1 MKLLNDDFKFDFK
14 LSSRFKKDAERLDK
28 MGKEPYYSTPYEL
41 FARMGETVV
50 STKTHNTYLS
60 KEKNQ
65 NWVSHLLGLQIY
77 PSEESL
83 KKFTPLL
90 EQSFKIAF
98 KEDFDLDLSKFKII
112 ENEYSTN
119 EKYLEDYEIKT
130 KRKVKP
136 K

>member
-1 MKLLNDDFKFDFK
+1 M
-14 LSSRFKKDAERLDK
+14 
-28 MGKEPYYSTPYEL
+28 
-41 FARMGETVV
+41 
-50 STKTHNTYLS
+50 
-60 KEKNQ
+60 
-65 NWVSHLLGLQIY
+65 LGLQIY

-119 EKYLEDYEIKT
+119 EQYVQDDEVKN
-130 KRKVKP
+130 KRKLKI